1 MKLKASIMHE
11 TAMIMGALCLRRDK
25 NSKRH
30 YLNVIKFKEEQE
42 IDAWTGKMNETKSQI
57 LKVRSDIA
65 SVEAKIE
72 AKIDAKIDNVEAKIA
87 NVKSDIANVKSDI
100 EAKIDAKIDD
110 LIKLIKNE

>member
-42 IDAWTGKMNETKSQI
+42 IDSWTGKMNETKSQI
-57 LKVRSDIA
+57 LKVKNELKSDIA
-65 SVEAKIE
+65 SVEAKI
-72 AKIDAKIDNVEAKIA
+72 DNV
-87 NVKSDIANVKSDI
+87 

>member
-11 TAMIMGALCLRRDK
+11 TAMIMGALCLRRRE

-65 SVEAKIE
+65 
-72 AKIDAKIDNVEAKIA
+72 KIDAKIDNV
-87 NVKSDIANVKSDI
+87 

>member
-42 IDAWTGKMNETKSQI
+42 IDSWTGKMNETKSQI

-65 SVEAKIE
+65 KM
-72 AKIDAKIDNVEAKIA
+72 DAKID
-87 NVKSDIANVKSDI
+87 NVKSDI

-110 LIKLIKNE
+110 LIQLIKK

>member
-11 TAMIMGALCLRRDK
+11 TAMIMGALCLRRRE

-42 IDAWTGKMNETKSQI
+42 IDSWTGKMNETKSQI
-57 LKVRSDIA
+57 LKVMSAIA
-65 SVEAKIE
+65 KMDAKM
-72 AKIDAKIDNVEAKIA
+72 DAKID
-87 NVKSDIANVKSDI
+87 NVKSDI

-110 LIKLIKNE
+110 LIQLIKK

>member
-11 TAMIMGALCLRRDK
+11 TAMIMGALCLRRRE

-65 SVEAKIE
+65 K
-72 AKIDAKIDNVEAKIA
+72 
-87 NVKSDIANVKSDI
+87 VKSDI

>member
-11 TAMIMGALCLRRDK
+11 TAMIMGALTKCGCLRRGK

-30 YLNVIKFKEEQE
+30 YLNVLRFLEEQE

-72 AKIDAKIDNVEAKIA
+72 AKIDAKIDNV
-87 NVKSDIANVKSDI
+87 KSDIANVKSDI